1 MFWGRD
7 VPRAV
12 EWGQDCPV
20 AHKVDNGSSMSQ
32 SGSLYTPGSG
42 VYGEK
47 PSLLSAPWTWAL
59 TRAVPA
65 KDYLC

>member
-32 SGSLYTPGSG
+32 SGSLCTPGSG
-42 VYGEK
+42 SMGR
-47 PSLLSAPWTWAL
+47 S
-59 TRAVPA
+59 PA
-65 KDYLC
+65 CFQPPGPGL